1 MPLVYVTNLILLKA
15 SSSIGSIVRVPTYH
29 SGDTAFMR
37 QLSGLREGSGGI
49 FCHWGHPIRRE
60 PVPDMRAV
68 LEVDGGAQGWLGCSC
83 SASPQVRVRLGQ
95 LYGLIVIIVPNFDDL
110 YT

>member
-1 MPLVYVTNLILLKA
+1 
-15 SSSIGSIVRVPTYH
+15 
-29 SGDTAFMR
+29 
-37 QLSGLREGSGGI
+37 
-49 FCHWGHPIRRE
+49 
-60 PVPDMRAV
+60 MRAV